1 MYRYGGSCMG
11 VVVMGLAIAGI
22 SIPLFYYSKVE
33 LKGQKF
39 EMAVGLAGTSSKMG
53 DAHDG
58 EYKTTISESC
68 DGSDNEKKCCNA
80 MKAGFSFVI
89 IGAVIQLIQIFA
101 FLVPA
106 MLPAM
111 APLALSI
118 GVSLCYLIAWAT
130 PVGACGDLV
139 DDANKLAYVDM
150 ELSIAFILLVVAWVL
165 SLVNCALGFMVMKE
179 GPAEEDKTVIAAVA
193 TPMDEPAT
201 EVPPPGGVYIKN
213 GIWMDDQGRPVDD
226 KSHPGIQ

>member
-1 MYRYGGSCMG
+1 MG

-22 SIPLFYYSKVE
+22 SIPLFYYSKEKHAGGEYVE
-33 LKGQKF
+33 MGL
-39 EMAVGLAGTSSKMG
+39 GLAEYFTKVG
-53 DAHDG
+53 DADR
-58 EYKTTISESC
+58 EYETTISESC
-68 DGSDNEKKCCNA
+68 EGSDNDKKCCNA
-80 MKAGFSFVI
+80 RKAGFSFVI

-130 PVGACGDLV
+130 PVGACGDAI
-139 DDANKLAYVDM
+139 DDSSKLSYINL
-150 ELSIAFILLVVAWVL
+150 ELSISFILLVVAWVL